1 MNHDRVESMNVQAA
15 TANDSYGSSPVCRYT
30 MCHGFRDRDRS
41 TDSEKQLDEEEL
53 EESDP
58 SFFND
63 EPAEDVEILTDGGD
77 E

>member
-1 MNHDRVESMNVQAA
+1 
-15 TANDSYGSSPVCRYT
+15 

-41 TDSEKQLDEEEL
+41 TDSEKQPDEEEL

-58 SFFND
+58 SFLND